1 MKKILFA
8 LAFIMSCGFCFSQ
21 NTVAD
26 IEFGKTSYEEAVP
39 KLTYRFGEPAFE
51 DTDNRIIIFAGL
63 RYSGFWFDRAWFFF
77 ESTTSHNVFNKC
89 WMIANFNNA
98 KEAKDFRD
106 NIASKVGEKYNV
118 EAKIDPE
125 TKFKD
130 YYVGT
135 SPTDST
141 KPYMKISTRSDGNGT
156 YTTGIDYGPFEYINE
171 NFQQQFQPS
180 TSRLSQ

>member
-141 KPYMKISTRSDGNGT
+141 KPYMKISTRSDCNGT

-171 NFQQQFQPS
+171 NF
-180 TSRLSQ
+180 